1 MQGSL
6 AAAFIA
12 LGLGAL
18 EVIQT
23 IISIFVGYF
32 SIEKGLKLILLN
44 LVEGVDLFLL
54 GTAFYL
60 ISVGLYELFI
70 DDNAGVPDWLV
81 IHDLDD
87 LKSKLLG
94 VVVVVLGVQ
103 FLAQVLSWDGKT
115 DLLSF
120 GAAVAVVILALAFF
134 ISQKKKPSANH
145 KDD

>member
-1 MQGSL
+1 MPAYGFCDAL
-6 AAAFIA
+6 FLILA
-12 LGLGAL
+12 LGC
-18 EVIQT
+18 
-23 IISIFVGYF
+23 FDF
-32 SIEKGLKLILLN
+32 
-44 LVEGVDLFLL
+44 
-54 GTAFYL
+54 
-60 ISVGLYELFI
+60 
-70 DDNAGVPDWLV
+70 
-81 IHDLDD
+81 DD